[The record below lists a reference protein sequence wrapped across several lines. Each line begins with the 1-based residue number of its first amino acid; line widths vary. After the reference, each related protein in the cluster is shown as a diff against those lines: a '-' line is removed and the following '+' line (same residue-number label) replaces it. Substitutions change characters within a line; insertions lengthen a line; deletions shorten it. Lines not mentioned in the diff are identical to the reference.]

1 MVQSRAK
8 RIKNEI
14 QKIKKTLKDLN
25 MQIFIKECAGF
36 DMTYEKQLAKYE
48 VEDLLAELEDEAFWS
63 CTARAEIQK
72 GIEMW

>member
-14 QKIKKTLKDLN
+14 QKIKKTLKNLN
-25 MQIFIKECAGF
+25 TQIFIKECAGF